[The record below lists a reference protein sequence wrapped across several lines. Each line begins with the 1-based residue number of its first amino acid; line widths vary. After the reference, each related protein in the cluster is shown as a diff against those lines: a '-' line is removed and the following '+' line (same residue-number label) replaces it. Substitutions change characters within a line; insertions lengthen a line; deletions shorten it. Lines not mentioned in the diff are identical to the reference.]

1 MILVL
6 ENLSP
11 GSLDLKPCSL
21 VVESKTLD
29 NLLRSLNNFERNKN
43 VLYIKNNPINGDKMV
58 EEVVEVKESVSKVLP
73 LISKKSTAIDKN
85 NEMYPEIL
93 QALFDHGLM
102 SILAPKEFGG
112 FESYYLAS
120 LVAESLAKVN
130 AGVAHSVVV
139 HNATMDALRLF
150 GTKEQKEKW
159 IPKLK
164 KSAGTLAMTEPGGGS
179 DVAAIKME
187 AKKEGDVYILNGR
200 KTLIT
205 NAEFGNVF
213 IVIARAEEGLTAFL
227 TEKDSIVVTKLNAS
241 GMRGSGLSSVGFS
254 NVEVAEEDI
263 LGGLGKGLK
272 VALGTL
278 APNRIPFSAM
288 GIGIAN
294 RCLEAAIKYAKE
306 RSAFGKKVADFQ
318 GIQWM
323 LADIVAE
330 IEAVKSLV
338 YTSAKVADG
347 NEEAK
352 LDVTASIDV
361 TTLGAICKLKAAEV
375 AKKAADIAVEIYGG
389 HGVITGSPVERA
401 YRDAKLLDI
410 AEGTSE
416 IMKVIIS
423 RKILE

>member
-1 MILVL
+1 M
-6 ENLSP
+6 
-11 GSLDLKPCSL
+11 
-21 VVESKTLD
+21 T
-29 NLLRSLNNFERNKN
+29 
-43 VLYIKNNPINGDKMV
+43 
-58 EEVVEVKESVSKVLP
+58 EEVAEVREGISKVLP

-93 QALFDHGLM
+93 QALFDNGLM

-112 FESYYLAS
+112 FESYYLVS
-120 LVAESLAKVN
+120 FIAESLAKVN

-150 GTKEQKEKW
+150 GTQEQKEKW
-159 IPKLK
+159 IPKLR

-187 AKKEGDVYILNGR
+187 AKKKGDVYVLNGR

-213 IVIARAEEGLTAFL
+213 IVIARTDEGLTAFL
-227 TEKDSIVVTKLNAS
+227 TEKDGVVVTKLNAS

-254 NVEVAEEDI
+254 NIEVPEEDI

-306 RSAFGKKVADFQ
+306 RSAFDRKVADFQ

-323 LADIVAE
+323 LADIAAE
-330 IEAVKSLV
+330 IETVRSLV
-338 YTSAKVADG
+338 YSSARVADG
-347 NEEAK
+347 DKE
-352 LDVTASIDV
+352 VFASNTTDV
-361 TTLGAICKLKAAEV
+361 TTLGAICKLKAAEL
-375 AKKAADIAVEIYGG
+375 AKKAADVAVEIYGG

-423 RKILE
+423 RAILG

>member
-1 MILVL
+1 MI
-6 ENLSP
+6 
-11 GSLDLKPCSL
+11 
-21 VVESKTLD
+21 
-29 NLLRSLNNFERNKN
+29 
-43 VLYIKNNPINGDKMV
+43 
-58 EEVVEVKESVSKVLP
+58 EEVTEVKKSISKVLP

-85 NEMYPEIL
+85 NEMYSEIL
-93 QALFDHGLM
+93 QALFDNGLM

-139 HNATMDALRLF
+139 HNATVDALRLF

-164 KSAGTLAMTEPGGGS
+164 EKAGTLAMTEPGGGS

-213 IVIARAEEGLTAFL
+213 IVIARTEEGLTAFL
-227 TEKDSIVVTKLNAS
+227 TEKDGVVVTKLNAS

-254 NVEVAEEDI
+254 NIEVPEEDI
-263 LGGLGKGLK
+263 LGGVGKGLK

-288 GIGIAN
+288 GVGIAN
-294 RCLEAAIKYAKE
+294 RCLEAAMKYAKE
-306 RSAFGKKVADFQ
+306 RSAFGRKVADFQ

-323 LADIVAE
+323 IADVAAD
-330 IEAVKSLV
+330 IEAVKTLI
-338 YTSAKVADG
+338 YTAAKVADG
-347 NEEAK
+347 NKDTE
-352 LDVTASIDV
+352 LNVTDV
-361 TTLGAICKLKAAEV
+361 TTLGAMCKLKAAEL
-375 AKKAADIAVEIYGG
+375 AKKAADVAVEIYGG
-389 HGVITGSPVERA
+389 HGVITASPVERA

-423 RKILE
+423 RAILR